1 MGGRTRD
8 LARIALAGIRL
19 FNGTAALVAPDEL
32 ARRLGV
38 DPDQHPGVLYFI
50 RLFGIRTVL
59 IGAELL
65 VRQGE
70 RRDEALRLGIVIHA
84 SDTLAAAMA
93 ASSQRLPAGGGWM
106 LTAISALNTAL
117 AIYASSGPST
127 GRAPERP
134 GRTR

>member
-38 DPDQHPGVLYFI
+38 DPDQNPGVLYFI

-65 VRQGE
+65 VRRGE
-70 RRDEALRLGIVIHA
+70 RLDEAGKLG
-84 SDTLAAAMA
+84 TLVPAPAREARDPGPRVRPAGSRDGGGQPAAAA
-93 ASSQRLPAGGGWM
+93 RRREDGHDHL
-106 LTAISALNTAL
+106 
-117 AIYASSGPST
+117 
-127 GRAPERP
+127 GREHGARD
-134 GRTR
+134 

>member
-38 DPDQHPGVLYFI
+38 DPDLNPGVLYFI

-65 VRQGE
+65 VRKGKQ
-70 RRDEALRLGIVIHA
+70 RDEALKLAILIHA

-93 ASSQRLPAGGGWM
+93 ASSQRLPPGVGRM
-106 LTAISALNTAL
+106 ITA
-117 AIYASSGPST
+117 
-127 GRAPERP
+127 
-134 GRTR
+134 